1 MVVDIA
7 MMRQAESSDGEV
19 SENMSALTFV
29 GTFVGGGLIG
39 ALITAAS
46 DSRLNRQAIDA
57 QLQAEQRSVAAR
69 ILVHFQRAK
78 DALSV
83 VQEGESNA
91 SNLIRAINVSI
102 ASGNAAL
109 ELMPEVSLTVT
120 DDETRAELVSFL
132 RVLASIL
139 NGPVATA
146 LETIESG
153 SAEDFLAMSQELK
166 RAGEELDRHYGK
178 ALSAAIGN
186 LGTDSSKK
194 KSSWGMR
201 AKRG

>member
-1 MVVDIA
+1 
-7 MMRQAESSDGEV
+7 MRQAGSSDEEV
-19 SENMSALTFV
+19 SKNMSALTFV

-91 SNLIRAINVSI
+91 SKLIRAINVSV

-146 LETIESG
+146 LETFESG
-153 SAEDFLAMSQELK
+153 SAEDFLAMSQDLK

-186 LGTDSSKK
+186 LRTDSSKK

>member
-1 MVVDIA
+1 
-7 MMRQAESSDGEV
+7 MRQAGSSDGEV

-139 NGPVATA
+139 NEPVATA
-146 LETIESG
+146 LETFESG
-153 SAEDFLAMSQELK
+153 SAEDFWQ
-166 RAGEELDRHYGK
+166 
-178 ALSAAIGN
+178 
-186 LGTDSSKK
+186 
-194 KSSWGMR
+194 
-201 AKRG
+201 

>member
-1 MVVDIA
+1 
-7 MMRQAESSDGEV
+7 MRQAGSSDGEV
-19 SENMSALTFV
+19 SKNLSALTFIA
-29 GTFVGGGLIG
+29 TFIGGGLIG

-78 DALSV
+78 DSLSV

-120 DDETRAELVSFL
+120 DGETRAELVSFL

-139 NGPVATA
+139 SGPVATA
-146 LETIESG
+146 LETFESG
-153 SAEDFLAMSQELK
+153 GVEDFLAMSQELK

-178 ALSAAIGN
+178 ALSVAIGN

-194 KSSWGMR
+194 KSSWSMR
-201 AKRG
+201 AKRD